1 MKSVPP
7 APSVKKACRKLA
19 QLWCPSEMTYFEATW
34 SAVMG
39 SLGLKDFS
47 KATDAHLQAIRERL
61 SSCSMNTALRSAL
74 DTRLDY
80 SILVV
85 MASVLEIRALQGG
98 PSITLES
105 IFRQVQAV
113 IERSDV
119 PSDVAPL
126 LSQRVPPLIAEICGV
141 ELPEGSQ
148 RALVPPETAEGDSR
162 TVGTQRRAS
171 TRGGRLKGRLGAVE
185 SGLQTGGSLYTLV
198 LEGGDYRGKV
208 VIVDS
213 GKRKLEMYDWRYRNF
228 LAALAV
234 RTSECPQLTYEDT
247 CRYLLHPEAF
257 KERERE
263 IQARQALSDE
273 QERRYPEDDEREA
286 RRFWAATA
294 YSPVRRF
301 REHLEFLG
309 INPDHV
315 LGNVRRVG
323 YRLMCRARRKGR
335 SCKRS
340 PDDPNKVVPT
350 RMCLTRDAEHSQP
363 RIHDDASDGDYDQ

>member
-1 MKSVPP
+1 M
-7 APSVKKACRKLA
+7 
-19 QLWCPSEMTYFEATW
+19 
-34 SAVMG
+34 
-39 SLGLKDFS
+39 
-47 KATDAHLQAIRERL
+47 
-61 SSCSMNTALRSAL
+61 
-74 DTRLDY
+74 
-80 SILVV
+80 
-85 MASVLEIRALQGG
+85 
-98 PSITLES
+98 
-105 IFRQVQAV
+105 
-113 IERSDV
+113 
-119 PSDVAPL
+119 
-126 LSQRVPPLIAEICGV
+126 
-141 ELPEGSQ
+141 
-148 RALVPPETAEGDSR
+148 PPE
-162 TVGTQRRAS
+162 
-171 TRGGRLKGRLGAVE
+171 GRLGAVE
-185 SGLQTGGSLYTLV
+185 SGLADGRSPSQLV
-198 LEGGDYRGKV
+198 LEVGDYRCKF

-213 GKRKLEMYDWRYRNF
+213 LKRNLEMYDWRYRNF

-363 RIHDDASDGDYDQ
+363 KIHDDASDGDYDQ